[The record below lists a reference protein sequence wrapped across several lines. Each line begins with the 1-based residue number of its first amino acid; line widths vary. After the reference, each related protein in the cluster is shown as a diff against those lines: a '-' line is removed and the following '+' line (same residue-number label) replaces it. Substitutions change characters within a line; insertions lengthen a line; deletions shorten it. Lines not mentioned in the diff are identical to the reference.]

1 MAGLGNPGKQYE
13 GTRHNAGFMAL
24 EALAERLGVPVTRVR
39 FKSYCG
45 EAVIGEK
52 RALLLM
58 PQTFMNLS
66 GEAVC
71 EAMRFYK
78 LPPERVLVM
87 MDDISL
93 PVGVIRLRRKGSDG
107 GQKGMRSIIT
117 LSGSDQFPRIKL
129 GVGAKP
135 HPGLRSRPP
144 GCFPA
149 SPRRKRPHGAGGA
162 SRGRGGRADRAGR
175 MEEAMEPVFRL
186 KTG

>member
-1 MAGLGNPGKQYE
+1 MFFKKQRSAGPVDFIVAGLGNPGKQYE

-93 PVGVIRLRRKGSDG
+93 PVG
-107 GQKGMRSIIT
+107 
-117 LSGSDQFPRIKL
+117 
-129 GVGAKP
+129 
-135 HPGLRSRPP
+135 
-144 GCFPA
+144 
-149 SPRRKRPHGAGGA
+149 
-162 SRGRGGRADRAGR
+162 
-175 MEEAMEPVFRL
+175 
-186 KTG
+186 

>member
-1 MAGLGNPGKQYE
+1 
-13 GTRHNAGFMAL
+13 MAL

-107 GQKGMRSIIT
+107 GQKGMRSIIALT
-117 LSGSDQFPRIKL
+117 GSDRFPRIKM
-129 GVGAKP
+129 GVGEKP
-135 HPGLRSRPP
+135 HPDYDLADWVLSR
-144 GCFPA
+144 FTEEEA
-149 SPRRKRPHGAGGA
+149 VKIRDAAYQAADAAQLIAGGKL
-162 SRGRGGRADRAGR
+162 D
-175 MEEAMEPVFRL
+175 EAMNRFS
-186 KTG
+186 K